1 MLTVNDLNV
10 YYGAIQVLRNVS
22 LTVGPREI
30 VTLIGANG
38 AGKTTLLNTISGL
51 IRASS
56 GSVDFDGRRIDRL
69 GPERIVMCGLTH
81 IPEGRKIFPGLTV
94 YENLWVGASALLR
107 QGVKKVELMR
117 DLEQVF
123 ALFPWLKERQKQL
136 GWTLSGGEQQM
147 LALARGLMNRP
158 RLLLLDE
165 PSLGLSP
172 RLTSDVFDM
181 IRRINQEK
189 GTPILLVE
197 QNASMALELAQR
209 GYVLETGRIVL
220 QDSATNLLQS
230 EAVRRAYLGL

>member
-1 MLTVNDLNV
+1 MLTVDRLNV
-10 YYGAIQVLRNVS
+10 FYENVHVLHDVSIRIGAH
-22 LTVGPREI
+22 EI

-51 IRASS
+51 IPSAS
-56 GSVDFDGRRIDRL
+56 GRIEFDGNAIDAL
-69 GPERIVMCGLTH
+69 LPEQIVARGLTH

-94 YENLWVGASALLR
+94 YENLWVGASARLN
-107 QGVKKVELMR
+107 QDMKKADVAQ
-117 DLEQVF
+117 DLEQIF
-123 ALFPWLKERQKQL
+123 AFFPWLKERQNQL

-172 RLTSDVFDM
+172 RLTNEVFAM

-197 QNASMALELAQR
+197 QNASMALDLAER
-209 GYVLETGRIVL
+209 GYVLQTGRIAL
-220 QDSATNLLQS
+220 EDSAENLVKS
-230 EAVRRAYLGL
+230 EAVRRAYLGG